1 MNLMNACTQHLVAIG
16 EALQAYEKEHGDFP
30 QWLSELYPD
39 YLTDASTLVC
49 PADEEKGIPILP
61 YDEDPNLPVSY
72 EYEIRPEYRAWIDEE
87 RRVYGDTN
95 PIVRCKHHADPTADS
110 TLVAQLYLN
119 LSFSYRI
126 YKSTGR
132 WTNHPVEAYGS
143 LETAIKAFEKGL
155 QQVPENRD
163 YFRLYPDLV
172 RLYVKAGW
180 EQEAGNLINSFKSVM
195 QPERFER
202 FRDYFFLSEMYQEMG
217 QHGER
222 LQLFEGLKKQDPQP
236 PGVIGELAKIH
247 EKLGNAELAEA
258 YHVRT
263 NPKLKLIG
271 KSMSDFSATDLDGN
285 PISLQQYRGK
295 VVLLDFWAVW
305 CGPCIGEMPNVK
317 KVYDAY
323 KSKGFDVIGVSFDND
338 EAELRE
344 YLKVCNIPWRQI
356 FDGQDGS
363 LKKQYGIGGIPSPWL
378 IDREGKLISYSAR
391 GTTLWQLVAEA
402 VKDEATDESAF
413 ARSVP

>member
-1 MNLMNACTQHLVAIG
+1 MNLMNVCTRHLVVIG
-16 EALQAYEKEHGDFP
+16 AALQAYEKDHGDFP
-30 QWLSELYPD
+30 EWLSELHPN
-39 YLTDASTLVC
+39 YLKDASTLVC
-49 PADEEKGIPILP
+49 PADEAEGNPILP
-61 YDEDPNLPVSY
+61 YDTDPNLPVSY

-95 PIVRCKHHADPTADS
+95 PIVRCKHHANPKADS
-110 TLVAQLYLN
+110 TLMAQLYLN

-143 LETAIKAFEKGL
+143 LETAIKAFEKAL

-163 YFRLYPDLV
+163 YFRLYPGLV
-172 RLYVKAGW
+172 RLYV
-180 EQEAGNLINSFKSVM
+180 EAERKQDADNLIDSFKSIM
-195 QPERFER
+195 QPERFEL
-202 FRDYFFLSEMYQEMG
+202 FRDYFFLSEMFEEMG
-217 QHGER
+217 RHRER
-222 LQLFEGLKKQDPQP
+222 LQLFEELEKQDPRP
-236 PGVIGELAKIH
+236 PGVSGELAKIH

-258 YHVRT
+258 YRVKA

-271 KSMSDFSATDLDGN
+271 RHMADFSTTDLDGN

-305 CGPCIGEMPNVK
+305 CGPCIGEMPNVR

-323 KSKGFDVIGVSFDND
+323 KDMGFDVIGVSLDTD
-338 EAELRE
+338 ESELRQ
-344 YLKVCNIPWRQI
+344 YLEVCNIPWRQI
-356 FDGQDGS
+356 FSGEGWQS
-363 LKKQYGIGGIPSPWL
+363 PLAKQYGIHGIPSAWL
-378 IDREGKLISYSAR
+378 IDREGKLISYQAR

-402 VKDEATDESAF
+402 VKDDSTD
-413 ARSVP
+413 